1 MDNTGQR
8 FEVVYTDQET
18 HIVRRKVIPF
28 PSDEFNK
35 LAVKLF
41 DDNDKALTGHFVD
54 NDTPLGERGRG
65 KVFHYRIRSSHYEDK
80 TVNYEIKDG
89 VVRFIDF
96 TPITA
101 DGYLINVRHSEDGDL
116 LEPDLKKSKFA
127 PTDGKEGNRICWVL
141 RAAQKFNNEL
151 LEEVGDEDD
160 DENLD
165 EEVDDLNSESESN
178 SDDNNEFTETEED
191 TEQQS
196 DNQY

>member
-80 TVNYEIKDG
+80 TVNY
-89 VVRFIDF
+89 
-96 TPITA
+96 
-101 DGYLINVRHSEDGDL
+101 
-116 LEPDLKKSKFA
+116 
-127 PTDGKEGNRICWVL
+127 
-141 RAAQKFNNEL
+141 
-151 LEEVGDEDD
+151 
-160 DENLD
+160 
-165 EEVDDLNSESESN
+165 
-178 SDDNNEFTETEED
+178 
-191 TEQQS
+191 
-196 DNQY
+196 